1 MITNR
6 FDKMKRGQIVIDQ
19 DKETFLFICDRH
31 HITRTMRKA
40 ARPIAQNAARETER
54 IISRLLMSDK
64 NT

>member
-6 FDKMKRGQIVIDQ
+6 FDQMKRGQIVIDQ
-19 DKETFLFICDRH
+19 DKELFSFICDRH
-31 HITRTMRKA
+31 NITRTMRKA
-40 ARPIAQNAARETER
+40 ARPLAQKAARETEK